1 MSFVLFHVRNTG
13 LTRESRNE
21 AIAAC
26 ETASIPGYL
35 GHDDNWPFREAIELK
50 NGSQDLQRIVS
61 F

>member
-1 MSFVLFHVRNTG
+1 MVRNTG
-13 LTRESRNE
+13 FTTRESRNE

-35 GHDDNWPFREAIELK
+35 GHDDDNWPFREGYRIILK
-50 NGSQDLQRIVS
+50 NSSQDLQRIVS